1 MPATT
6 YLDTSFV
13 APYYLAEATS
23 RSVEEVIRGAQGG
36 SLAISDWTVVEFASL
51 LARKQ
56 RMAELAA
63 ELIPAIK
70 HRFDQ
75 DVSYRY
81 DVLTPL
87 SSDYQLASQLILR
100 DPDLGLRGPDG
111 LQLAIAARHKLTLY
125 SLDKTLLKAAH
136 ALDLE
141 AGDAGIGAE

>member
-1 MPATT
+1 MPPTR

-23 RSVEEVIRGAQGG
+23 RSVEAVIRGAQGG

-63 ELIPAIK
+63 DLIPAIK

-81 DVLTPL
+81 DVLTPQ
-87 SSDYQLASQLILR
+87 SGDYELASRLVLR

-111 LQLAIAARHKLTLY
+111 LHLAIAARHKLTLY

-136 ALDLE
+136 ALDFE
-141 AGDAGIGAE
+141 ASDAGIGAE